1 MKALSVWLFSI
12 ICITSCVQIPQES
25 IELSRVIGEDL
36 KEIYRAHIALVN
48 LHYIDIEKNINSFV
62 DNVYAP
68 YQIGNLLNADIE
80 DMKNGLDDTMSGALA
95 AAPNDS
101 EAAKMALDR
110 MEIFVLFVRQD
121 IEDYRKELL
130 DPIKDQRKKIL
141 NQLDVTYTNVIAAN
155 ATISAHLSSIKKVKE
170 IQSDLLEQMGFD
182 RNINEQMGLKIS
194 EISGEVNNIIDIAN
208 SIDIKSDGAIDQ
220 FNKIKNSFSNLN
232 K

>member
-48 LHYIDIEKNINSFV
+48 LHYIDVEKNINSFV